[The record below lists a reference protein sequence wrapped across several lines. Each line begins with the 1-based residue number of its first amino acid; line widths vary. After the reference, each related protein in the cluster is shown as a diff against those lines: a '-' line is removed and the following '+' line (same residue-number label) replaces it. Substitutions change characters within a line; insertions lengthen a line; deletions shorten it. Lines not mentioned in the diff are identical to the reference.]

1 MCSPNSTSSP
11 SRAHSQSTLPSL
23 PADTCSH
30 ETESWTLQCG
40 QKGWKDGSP
49 YPSKVCLEN
58 KTYVVFDI
66 FSSPHLTMECGG
78 GQGSRMCWNHVINQL
93 RTLRWLI
100 NSGPWLMREDRV
112 TSSTSTGLWSKQ
124 ELSFYYVRP
133 LRFWIVCYSSWPT
146 LTGATVLPILWKRK
160 LSPREVYKS
169 MIELNLGC
177 DACGAVRL
185 EC

>member
-66 FSSPHLTMECGG
+66 FSSPHLTTECGG

-93 RTLRWLI
+93 RTLTDEVGQGHLI
-100 NSGPWLMREDRV
+100 NQHWAM
-112 TSSTSTGLWSKQ
+112 KQ
-124 ELSFYYVRP
+124 AGILSFYYVRP

-177 DACGAVRL
+177 DVCGAVRL